1 MTPTQILRNK
11 KEELNFVSPRI
22 AALYIYYMIRADL
35 WVYDGQI
42 IDWFDINSMLINRQL
57 KTLKK
62 CTVNG
67 EKAVKFDI
75 IID

>member
-11 KEELNFVSPRI
+11 KEELNFFSPRI

-35 WVYDGQI
+35 WVYDGYI
-42 IDWFDINSMLINRQL
+42 IDRFFIGSMIVNRQI
-57 KTLKK
+57 KPVKQ
-62 CTVNG
+62 CTVDG